1 MNNTPAIEV
10 EALTK
15 VYGKTTVVD
24 DISFSV
30 RRGEIFGLLGPN
42 GAGKTTTLE
51 IIEGLRKPTSGKVR
65 VCGLDTVKQG
75 EKIKPIIG
83 VKLQSTYFFEVMT
96 VKETVDIFRV
106 YYGKGA
112 VPTSELLKEANLADR
127 AKAPVSRL
135 SGGQKQRLALA
146 LALVN
151 NPEVVFLDEPTTGL
165 DPQSRLHLW
174 DMVSNLKKAGK
185 TILLTT
191 HYMEE
196 AERLCDRVAIVDHGK
211 LLGCKSPQ
219 GWKRETLR
227 ISSTIKFHLNNG
239 HGNGTDFDELN
250 KVGQVERNNSSF
262 VVRTDE
268 PYQALFRILDVSRAQ
283 DIRISDLSLQEAT
296 REDVFIHLTGRGLR
310 A

>member
-1 MNNTPAIEV
+1 MNNTSAIEV
-10 EALTK
+10 EELTK
-15 VYGKTTVVD
+15 VYGKTPVVD
-24 DISFSV
+24 DVSFSV

-51 IIEGLRKPTSGKVR
+51 IIEGLRKPTSGRVR
-65 VCGLDTVKQG
+65 VCGLDTVKQA
-75 EKIKPIIG
+75 EEIKPIIG

-112 VPTSELLKEANLADR
+112 VPTQQLLKDADLTDK

-165 DPQSRLHLW
+165 DPQSRLYLW
-174 DMVSNLKKAGK
+174 DMVSNLRKAGK

-196 AERLCDRVAIVDHGK
+196 ADRLCDRVAIIDHGK

-219 GWKRETLR
+219 EWKRETLKVN
-227 ISSTIKFHLNNG
+227 STIKFHLNNG
-239 HGNGTDFDELN
+239 HSNGTDFDELS
-250 KVGQVERNNSSF
+250 KVGQVERNNSSI

-268 PYQALFRILDVSRAQ
+268 PYQALFRILDVSRSQ

-296 REDVFIHLTGRGLR
+296 LEDVFIHLTGRGLR

>member
-65 VCGLDTVKQG
+65 VCGLDTVKQA

-106 YYGKGA
+106 YGSPKGF
-112 VPTSELLKEANLADR
+112 VR
-127 AKAPVSRL
+127 AALDSVAPVL
-135 SGGQKQRLALA
+135 
-146 LALVN
+146 
-151 NPEVVFLDEPTTGL
+151 PERFRPT
-165 DPQSRLHLW
+165 
-174 DMVSNLKKAGK
+174 A
-185 TILLTT
+185 
-191 HYMEE
+191 
-196 AERLCDRVAIVDHGK
+196 A
-211 LLGCKSPQ
+211 
-219 GWKRETLR
+219 
-227 ISSTIKFHLNNG
+227 
-239 HGNGTDFDELN
+239 
-250 KVGQVERNNSSF
+250 
-262 VVRTDE
+262 
-268 PYQALFRILDVSRAQ
+268 
-283 DIRISDLSLQEAT
+283 
-296 REDVFIHLTGRGLR
+296 
-310 A
+310 